1 MAAGLDSAGLGG
13 GVGAGRG
20 GVGGGVHIKRVCRF
34 QGCKADLWGWCSG
47 IFKKGVEEAGEAPF
61 SWSVYES
68 WCLSRAWGR
77 PSLPCV

>member
-20 GVGGGVHIKRVCRF
+20 GVWGRGAHKEGLWF

-61 SWSVYES
+61 SWTVYES
-68 WCLSRAWGR
+68 WCLSRALGA
-77 PSLPCV
+77 V